1 MLQTIEVEID
11 ARGHIHPVE
20 PLPKLPAGRAL
31 LTLLDNPIPLVSP
44 VNTKKADFRGLFGL
58 LKAEHGVSL
67 EEMDAA
73 IKQHMKT
80 KFHDCD

>member
-11 ARGHIHPVE
+11 ADGHIHPLE
-20 PLPKLPAGRAL
+20 PLPKLAAGRAL
-31 LTLLDNPIPLVSP
+31 LTLL
-44 VNTKKADFRGLFGL
+44 KAPEQTSASTQKPDFQRLFGL

-73 IKQHMKT
+73 IKQHARNKI
-80 KFHDCD
+80 HACD

>member
-11 ARGHIHPVE
+11 ADEHIHPLE

-31 LTLLDNPIPLVSP
+31 LTLLDKPIPPASP
-44 VNTKKADFRGLFGL
+44 ANSQKPDFRGLFGL
-58 LKAEHGVSL
+58 LKAERGVSL
-67 EEMDAA
+67 EEMDAT
-73 IKQHMKT
+73 IKQHAKT